1 MKINKRK
8 KTSYGSLG
16 SLSQMIFNQEEN
28 QGISRQTESST
39 VFDLTSIEKVVVVTR
54 KTQLEDLVYRQNSKS
69 QARFYL
75 EQNRVSFKDYEQTD
89 TQYQQALHQVKQQL
103 PRKLKAQFIDRDLL
117 PTYQF
122 GEHDLVIT
130 LGQDG
135 LVINVAK
142 YLTIQPILALNPDP
156 DRIDGQLIPFIY
168 TEAQHWLERTLQGQ
182 VEVKNISMAKAT
194 LNDGQ
199 TLYAVNDLFIGPRSH
214 GSARYLI
221 EYAGSREQQS
231 SSGLV
236 VSTGAGCTGWLR
248 SITTGAWCIAQ
259 HFGAA
264 IGDPP
269 SAEKLALGWDSDRLW
284 FSVREPFVSKTS
296 KANLV
301 FGQLESGQKLVI
313 TSQMPDYGTIFSD
326 GIESDYLTFNSG
338 AIAEIGL
345 AERQAHLIT
354 RS

>member
-1 MKINKRK
+1 M
-8 KTSYGSLG
+8 
-16 SLSQMIFNQEEN
+16 EE
-28 QGISRQTESST
+28 
-39 VFDLTSIEKVVVVTR
+39 FHLTSIEKVVVVTR
-54 KTQLEDLVYRQNSKS
+54 KTALEDLVYRMNSKS

-75 EQNRVSFKDYEQTD
+75 KQNKISFSDYELGDQ
-89 TQYQQALHQVKQQL
+89 QYQRAVQVVRQQL
-103 PRKLKAQFIDRDLL
+103 AGRLKVQFLDRDLL

-142 YLTIQPILALNPDP
+142 YLTSQPILALNPDP
-156 DRIDGQLIPFIY
+156 ERIDGVLIPFVY
-168 TEAQHWLERTLQGQ
+168 SEAREWLERTLQQ
-182 VEVKNISMAKAT
+182 RVAVRPISMACAT

-214 GSARYLI
+214 ASARYLL
-221 EYAGSREQQS
+221 EHAGRSEQQS

-248 SITTGAWCIAQ
+248 SITTGAWQIARYF
-259 HFGAA
+259 HHADG
-264 IGDPP
+264 GPP
-269 SAEKLALGWDSDRLW
+269 TLEQLELGWDSERLW

-296 KANLV
+296 QAELV
-301 FGQLESGQKLVI
+301 FGQIQSGQKLVI
-313 TSQMPDYGTIFSD
+313 TSQMPDYGVIFSD
-326 GIESDYLTFNSG
+326 GIEADFLVFNSG

-345 AERQAHLIT
+345 AERQAHLIVAA
-354 RS
+354 